1 MRGRVSDIVLY
12 AAAFVAGDVAA
23 GCCAAFWPGA
33 GMVAAGCCATFCH
46 GLAYCPDATFCQVT
60 GTAGAVIIIIPAILT
75 LAAAA
80 LAARTRVRVAAAAAM
95 LMLGVMN
102 AAIGRYPA
110 PGTEMRAKSVATRE
124 HISQM
129 LYDAAGGGSEGAIL
143 SAIAIGDRSRI
154 DRTLKSDFKKS
165 GAMHLMALS
174 GLHIGVLYLLITLTL
189 GILGNSP
196 PARITRKAITL
207 TLLCSYAIVT
217 GLSTSI
223 LRAVIMITIYE
234 AGELAGCRR
243 NLIRALA
250 ISALIST
257 LANPDAP
264 FQIGFQLSY
273 GAMAGIGLV
282 YPRLKSILECR
293 SAVMEKLWNTVALS
307 LSCQAATAPLVW
319 LYFGTFPRY
328 FLITNFVA
336 IPLTSAAIYLTPLT
350 LITKNLPVAGDFLTS
365 ALRLSL
371 NLLKTVIGIIA
382 GL

>member
-1 MRGRVSDIVLY
+1 M
-12 AAAFVAGDVAA
+12 AGDVAA

-33 GMVAAGCCATFCH
+33 GMVAARCCATFCH
-46 GLAYCPDATFCQVT
+46 GSAYCPDATFCQVT

-80 LAARTRVRVAAAAAM
+80 LSARTRVRVAAAAAM

-102 AAIGRYPA
+102 TAIGRYPA

-124 HISQM
+124 HISQI

-143 SAIAIGDRSRI
+143 SAIAIGDKSGI
-154 DRTLKSDFKKS
+154 DRSLKGDFKRS
-165 GAMHLMALS
+165 GAMHLIALS
-174 GLHIGVLYLLITLTL
+174 GLHIGVLYLFITRTL

-196 PARITRKAITL
+196 PARIIRKAVTL
-207 TLLCSYAIVT
+207 ALLWGYAILT
-217 GLSTSI
+217 GLSNSI
-223 LRAVIMITIYE
+223 LRAVIMITVYE
-234 AGELAGCRR
+234 TGEMFGCRR

-250 ISALIST
+250 ISAFVTT
-257 LANPDAP
+257 LAAPDAP

-273 GAMAGIGLV
+273 GAMAGIGLI
-282 YPRLKSILECR
+282 YPWLKNILECR
-293 SAVMEKLWNTVALS
+293 SVIMEKLWNTTALS

-336 IPLTSAAIYLTPLT
+336 IPITSAAIYLTPLT
-350 LITKNLPVAGDFLTS
+350 LVTKNLPVAGDFLVTSLRWTLS
-365 ALRLSL
+365 ALR
-371 NLLKTVIGIIA
+371 TMIGIIA